1 MYFFSNKFFA
11 VFISSISIC
20 VLAACGGP
28 KTDASK
34 EKGKGGPKILKA
46 EGFVV
51 SPKVYNNIYTASGS
65 LLANEEI
72 DIHPET
78 NGRVTKILFTEGSFV
93 KKGQHLVELY
103 NEDIIAQIQKLRAQ
117 RGLQVNILN
126 RQNDLL
132 SIGGISKQ
140 DFETTQTQIQSIDA
154 DIAYQQALLTK
165 TKIVAPFDGKIGIR
179 NVSPGAVITTTS
191 VVAHLEQVHPLKMD
205 FTVPDQYRG
214 NFQNGMKVMFNVDG
228 TLDTLSGE
236 VSAIDPGAD
245 PNTRT
250 IKVRALVPNKEGK
263 LVSGSFAHILIPF
276 KSENNAIMI
285 PSQAVIP
292 TTRDK
297 QVAVL
302 DHGKAQLKT
311 IILGDRTADLV
322 LVLQGLAPGD
332 TILTTGL
339 MQVKPNMSVTV
350 TKVRS

>member
-11 VFISSISIC
+11 FFISGISIC
-20 VLAACGGP
+20 ALAACGG
-28 KTDASK
+28 KKEDASK
-34 EKGKGGPKILKA
+34 GKGSGGPKVLKA

-51 SPKVYNNIYTASGS
+51 SPKVYNNTYTASGS
-65 LLANEEI
+65 LLANESI

-78 NGRVTKILFTEGSFV
+78 NGRVTKIFFTEGSLV
-93 KKGQHLVELY
+93 KKGQNLVQLY

-132 SIGGISKQ
+132 RIGGISKQ

-154 DIAYQQALLTK
+154 DIAYQEAMLAK

-191 VVAHLEQVHPLKMD
+191 VIAHLEQVHPLKMD
-205 FTVPDQYRG
+205 FTVPDQYRS
-214 NFQNGMKVMFNVDG
+214 NFKNGMKVLFNVDG

-236 VSAIDPGAD
+236 VSAVDPGAD
-245 PNTRT
+245 PSTRT
-250 IKVRALVPNKEGK
+250 IRIRAIVPNKEGK

-276 KSENNAIMI
+276 QSNNDAIMI

-302 DHGKAQLKT
+302 ENGKAKMQT
-311 IILGDRTADLV
+311 IILGDRTADQV
-322 LVLQGLAPGD
+322 LVLQGLQSGD

-339 MQVKPNMSVTV
+339 MQVKPNMNVTV